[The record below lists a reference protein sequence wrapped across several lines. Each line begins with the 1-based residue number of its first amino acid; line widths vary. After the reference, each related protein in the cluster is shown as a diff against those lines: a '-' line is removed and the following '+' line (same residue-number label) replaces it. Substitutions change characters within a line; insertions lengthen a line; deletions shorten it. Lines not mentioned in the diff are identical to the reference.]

1 MRLTT
6 WTTARPAARLEG
18 FKEGLADVGVKFQ
31 RDSCWNADEFG
42 LSYATEE
49 YRIPRSARIYE
60 ELVVN
65 RKADAIIA
73 HNDFWPR
80 R

>member
-6 WTTARPAARLEG
+6 WTTPARGRLEG

-31 RDSCWNADEFG
+31 RESCWNADEFG

-65 RKADAIIA
+65 RKADAISPTTTSG
-73 HNDFWPR
+73 PR